1 MATRGGGLAAGG
13 GGGPVHH
20 GGRGS
25 TLAQVKG
32 FTKGLKAS
40 DVRALERLLRRRVP
54 PEAAATPDLVRELA
68 DLTHAI
74 GRRIGL
80 LVDRGG
86 AVREVFV
93 GDATTLAVPPLDR
106 ERRGQGRL
114 KGLRWLATAVRPTDE
129 PSGRDLN
136 DLIRWRLDLLLL
148 IEVGPDGQPTSTREV
163 VLVPSQED
171 GSRGVRV
178 GPRRAPHLVRDDLPE
193 LLAELEEAFERAT
206 PAAQTTGP
214 ARTPA
219 VLAVVSTASRRH
231 IDEDLAELR
240 ELARAADLDVKG
252 EVHQRRDHMDP
263 HTLLGRGRVADLSA
277 LALTTGAEL
286 VVFNEQL
293 APRQQVALEDQLGL
307 RVIDRTELIL
317 DLFAGRARTHAG
329 KLQVEAARLRYMLPR
344 LLGRGGELSRVG
356 GRGGAGFGRTRGAGE
371 KKLEIDRR
379 AIRARIDGI
388 ERELRQLGR
397 QRAMRRTRRKKNR
410 LPHVALVGY
419 TNVGKST
426 LFNRLTDAEVLAED
440 MLFATLDPT
449 LRHRRLP
456 SGRRVVVSDTVG
468 FIRSLPR
475 DLLEA
480 FGATL
485 DELAD
490 ASVLVHVAD
499 ASDPDVFE
507 RVGTV
512 RRILRDLG
520 HGDAPEVLVLNKSDR
535 LDDPSAFVPLAQTL
549 SPSPVLLSA
558 RHGPVDEL
566 LARVEQALGA
576 PAPTTG
582 DEALEV
588 SDDLTSADG
597 LEPVGEAPRSG
608 AATLEEL
615 GTEPGTGPRPDRLI

>member
-1 MATRGGGLAAGG
+1 M
-13 GGGPVHH
+13 
-20 GGRGS
+20 
-25 TLAQVKG
+25 
-32 FTKGLKAS
+32 
-40 DVRALERLLRRRVP
+40 RAIERLLRRRVAP
-54 PEAAATPDLVRELA
+54 QVVATHDLVRELA
-68 DLTHAI
+68 ELTHET
-74 GRRIGL
+74 GRRIGVL
-80 LVDRGG
+80 LDRGG
-86 AVREVFV
+86 AVRDVFV
-93 GDATTLAVPPLDR
+93 GDATNLPVPELDR
-106 ERRGQGRL
+106 ERRGKGRL
-114 KGLRWLATAVRPTDE
+114 KGLRWLATVVRPSDD
-129 PSGRDLN
+129 PSARDLN
-136 DLIRWRLDLLLL
+136 ELIRWRLDLLLL
-148 IEVGPDGQPTSTREV
+148 IDVGPDGQPTSVREA
-163 VLVPSQED
+163 VLVPSQDD

-178 GPRRAPHLVRDDLPE
+178 EPRRAPHLLGEDLPAF
-193 LLAELEEAFERAT
+193 LAELEDAFERAT
-206 PAAQTTGP
+206 PGAETTGP

-219 VLAVVSTASRRH
+219 LLAVVSTGSRKA
-231 IDEDLAELR
+231 IEEDLAELR
-240 ELARAADLDVKG
+240 ELARAADVEVKG

-263 HTLLGRGRVADLSA
+263 NTLLGRGRVADLSA

-317 DLFAGRARTHAG
+317 DLFAKRARTHAG

-371 KKLEIDRR
+371 KKLEMDRR
-379 AIRARIDGI
+379 AIRARLDGI
-388 ERELRQLGR
+388 ERELKQLRR
-397 QRAMRRTRRKKNR
+397 QRSMRRTRRKKNR

-456 SGRRVVVSDTVG
+456 SGRRVVMSDTVG
-468 FIRSLPR
+468 FLRSLPR
-475 DLLEA
+475 DLVEA

-485 DELAD
+485 DELSD

-520 HGDAPEVLVLNKSDR
+520 HAAPEVLVLNKSDR
-535 LDDPSAFVPLAQTL
+535 LADPSAFLPLAGTL
-549 SPSPVLLSA
+549 SPAPVLLSA

-566 LARVEQALGA
+566 LARVELALGGA
-576 PAPTTG
+576 PVEDEG
-582 DEALEV
+582 DLEV
-588 SDDLTSADG
+588 SDDLASDDG
-597 LEPVGEAPRSG
+597 LDALAASASEDALVPSDGEQA
-608 AATLEEL
+608 EV
-615 GTEPGTGPRPDRLI
+615 